1 MGEEQLVIR
10 RLPAESDSRVKTMS
24 VMDTQPERFSSD
36 LSRITATQ
44 IVFLDI
50 TQTLG
55 VTFVPDLFMGMCDR
69 PAYLETAW
77 ELFKEEL
84 YLKHL
89 DHSTKR
95 IIALAITTNE
105 AGLYFATALPHAF
118 RLNAL
123 DQATYRKIVFS
134 IRFFKAFDRYLSGVR
149 PSSILDTPA
158 FVSACLR
165 DEYQGFK
172 ETIPAPVAPLGEPFR
187 LIGVRLGGLLL
198 IIFLLLPIA
207 ITVYL
212 FVT

>member
-1 MGEEQLVIR
+1 
-10 RLPAESDSRVKTMS
+10 MS

-36 LSRITATQ
+36 LSRITATE

-84 YLKHL
+84 YLEHL

-105 AGLYFATALPHAF
+105 AGLYFAKPCLT
-118 RLNAL
+118 
-123 DQATYRKIVFS
+123 
-134 IRFFKAFDRYLSGVR
+134 RFG
-149 PSSILDTPA
+149 
-158 FVSACLR
+158 
-165 DEYQGFK
+165 
-172 ETIPAPVAPLGEPFR
+172 
-187 LIGVRLGGLLL
+187 
-198 IIFLLLPIA
+198 
-207 ITVYL
+207 
-212 FVT
+212 